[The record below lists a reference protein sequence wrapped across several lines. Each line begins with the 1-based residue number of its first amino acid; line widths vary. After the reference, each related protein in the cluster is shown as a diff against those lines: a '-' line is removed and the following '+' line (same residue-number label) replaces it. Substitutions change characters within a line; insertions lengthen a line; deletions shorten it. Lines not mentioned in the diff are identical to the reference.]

1 MDRDAVLARYQKL
14 ERDLAALIPATRF
27 HKETNMKLERIAHLL
42 ELLGNPQDAFR
53 SIHVGGT
60 SGKGSTST
68 MIAALLTCAGY
79 RTGLYLSPHLQVL
92 NECYQINNRMAATTD
107 LADVFETLKPAIAQV
122 ARENPFGRPSYF
134 EAQTALAFALFAR
147 KEVDVAVIEVGLGG
161 ALDATNVLRPQI
173 AVLTNVGLDHTEILG
188 NTIELIAQNKAGI
201 IKPGQI
207 VISGVTQPS
216 TQEIVRERCAVQGA
230 TLWQLGS
237 TFSLQT
243 KNDETFAVTF
253 PDKTYDELRVDL
265 HGKFQLTNAAYA
277 IAAVHAFTPGVAK
290 SIVREGLLQA
300 VIPGRLERVQENPT
314 VILDGAHNPDK
325 IRAAAEAIGK
335 SYGERRR
342 VVVLSLKSEKDYRNI
357 LPHVFKDTPVLIVTA
372 FRSTA
377 LWDACEPEILAEVA
391 AELAPG
397 LDIRIAPDPIQAL
410 KLALALANPDD
421 LIWVTGSLYLI
432 GDIREYWFPSAELLL
447 QAEGSTV

>member
-1 MDRDAVLARYQKL
+1 
-14 ERDLAALIPATRF
+14 
-27 HKETNMKLERIAHLL
+27 MKLERIAHLL

-161 ALDATNVLRPQI
+161 ALDATNVLRPQVS
-173 AVLTNVGLDHTEILG
+173 VLTNVGLDHTEILG

-216 TQEIVRERCAVQGA
+216 TQAIVQERCAVEGA

-237 TFSLQT
+237 TFTLQT
-243 KNDETFAVTF
+243 KSDETFAVTF

-265 HGKFQLTNAAYA
+265 HGN
-277 IAAVHAFTPGVAK
+277 
-290 SIVREGLLQA
+290 LQ
-300 VIPGRLERVQENPT
+300 
-314 VILDGAHNPDK
+314 
-325 IRAAAEAIGK
+325 
-335 SYGERRR
+335 
-342 VVVLSLKSEKDYRNI
+342 
-357 LPHVFKDTPVLIVTA
+357 
-372 FRSTA
+372 
-377 LWDACEPEILAEVA
+377 
-391 AELAPG
+391 
-397 LDIRIAPDPIQAL
+397 
-410 KLALALANPDD
+410 
-421 LIWVTGSLYLI
+421 
-432 GDIREYWFPSAELLL
+432 
-447 QAEGSTV
+447 

>member
-1 MDRDAVLARYQKL
+1 MDRKAVLARYQRL
-14 ERDLAALIPATRF
+14 ESDLAELIPATRF

-60 SGKGSTST
+60 SGKGSTAT
-68 MIAALLTCAGY
+68 MTAALLTRAGY

-92 NECYQINNRMAATTD
+92 NECYQINNHFAATTD

-147 KEVDVAVIEVGLGG
+147 KQVDVAVIEVGLGG

-173 AVLTNVGLDHTEILG
+173 SVLTNVGLDHTEILG
-188 NTIELIAQNKAGI
+188 DTVELIAQNKARI

-207 VISGVTQPS
+207 VISGFTQPS
-216 TQEIVRERCAVQGA
+216 TQAIVQERCATQGA

-243 KNDETFAVTF
+243 ESDDTFAVTF
-253 PDKTYDELRVDL
+253 PDRTYDDLRVGL
-265 HGKFQLTNAAYA
+265 HGNFQMTNAAYA
-277 IAAVHAFTPGVAK
+277 IAAVHAFTQGVAP
-290 SIVREGLLQA
+290 STVREGLQQA
-300 VIPGRLERVQENPT
+300 AIPGRLERVQEDPI

-325 IRAAAEAIGK
+325 IGAAAEAIDK
-335 SYGERRR
+335 SYGARRR
-342 VVVLSLKSEKDYRNI
+342 VVVLSLKSDKAYRSI
-357 LPHVFKDTPVLIVTA
+357 LPHVLKDASVLVVTA
-372 FRSTA
+372 FADTE
-377 LWDACEPEILAEVA
+377 LWEACKPEVLAEAA

-397 LDIRIAPDPIQAL
+397 LEIRIAPDPMQAL
-410 KLALALANPDD
+410 GQAFALAHPGD

-432 GDIREYWFPSAELLL
+432 GDIREYWFPSAGLLV
-447 QAEGSTV
+447 QAEGATV